1 MMFSHVDNGY
11 AAMPGKLSFA
21 PFGNVAVYA
30 QSDHPSHVVLFFSG
44 DGGWNSGVIDMARI
58 AASMDALVLGI
69 DFPKYQKAMAASK
82 AKCAYPAADVENL
95 SKFAQ
100 KTLGFTSY
108 IRPVLVGYSSGATLV
123 YALLVEA
130 PPNSYQGVLSL
141 GFCPDLTLGKP
152 LCKGN
157 GLTWTGPD
165 KNQVYLFN
173 AVKQTDAP
181 WIVFQGMIDQVC
193 APQATI
199 DFVNR
204 VGNATVEELP
214 HVGHGYSVMKN
225 WVPQFR
231 VSLKSL
237 FSRKEPYKQDQGDLS
252 DLPMEEVP
260 AVTHDRKTLAVV
272 ISGDGGWASI
282 DKEVSTGL
290 SEKGF
295 PVAGL
300 NSLAYF
306 WTKKTPETAARDL
319 DRIINH
325 YLTRWNKDNVWLIG
339 YSFGADVLPFL
350 VNRLPENTRSRVT
363 GVALISPSHN
373 ADFEIKI
380 SSWLGNSSREPKYAL
395 LPELT
400 KPEAYPVLCL
410 AGDEEDDC
418 LCRDH
423 NLTGVKSVM
432 LPGGHHLGGDYD
444 RLVDTLVLGLEK
456 KNDKL

>member
-11 AAMPGKLSFA
+11 AALPGKLSFA
-21 PFGNVAVYA
+21 PFGDVAVYA
-30 QSDHPSHVVLFFSG
+30 QSDHPSHVILFFSG

-141 GFCPDLTLGKP
+141 GFCPDLTLG
-152 LCKGN
+152 N
-157 GLTWTGPD
+157 
-165 KNQVYLFN
+165 
-173 AVKQTDAP
+173 
-181 WIVFQGMIDQVC
+181 
-193 APQATI
+193 
-199 DFVNR
+199 
-204 VGNATVEELP
+204 
-214 HVGHGYSVMKN
+214 
-225 WVPQFR
+225 
-231 VSLKSL
+231 
-237 FSRKEPYKQDQGDLS
+237 
-252 DLPMEEVP
+252 
-260 AVTHDRKTLAVV
+260 
-272 ISGDGGWASI
+272 
-282 DKEVSTGL
+282 STQ
-290 SEKGF
+290 
-295 PVAGL
+295 
-300 NSLAYF
+300 
-306 WTKKTPETAARDL
+306 
-319 DRIINH
+319 
-325 YLTRWNKDNVWLIG
+325 
-339 YSFGADVLPFL
+339 
-350 VNRLPENTRSRVT
+350 
-363 GVALISPSHN
+363 
-373 ADFEIKI
+373 
-380 SSWLGNSSREPKYAL
+380 EPKYAL